1 MEQGG
6 PRADTPGVP
15 GRWAGTVQGPPGLP
29 ATARAGRGRKGAHRA
44 HSPAAARPRTP
55 SLQTQEAWHF
65 RRLEPPGCRFCCC
78 RPRGHAQDRP
88 VLEGGSA
95 TGTATSAGRGCGI
108 PSVPVPEDGTRP
120 LTQLCVAKAVQKRA
134 LLGRGLG
141 RHTRL
146 SRTAQRQAASEPHA
160 PRLLPRPSS
169 SEAGSLE
176 HAKST
181 YRATQAARWERPR

>member
-1 MEQGG
+1 MGPEPTPLVSLGG
-6 PRADTPGVP
+6 
-15 GRWAGTVQGPPGLP
+15 GRGPSR
-29 ATARAGRGRKGAHRA
+29 TARPAGDRQGWEGQEGSPPSTRPRS
-44 HSPAAARPRTP
+44 SPAPDARPADPGGMALPSFGAARLRILLLQATRARTGQACP
-55 SLQTQEAWHF
+55 GG
-65 RRLEPPGCRFCCC
+65 RL
-78 RPRGHAQDRP
+78 GHRHGHRHGH
-88 VLEGGSA
+88 LCL
-95 TGTATSAGRGCGI
+95 RGCGI

-120 LTQLCVAKAVQKRA
+120 LTQLCVAKTVQKRA

-169 SEAGSLE
+169 SEAESLE